1 MQERKL
7 CCRQGRSEH
16 NIRESLAVRRLG
28 HLITLNF
35 AVEEWNALNAS
46 LS

>member
-7 CCRQGRSEH
+7 CWQGRSEH

-35 AVEEWNALNAS
+35 AVEEWSALYAS